1 MGQEREH
8 HRRSAAKTDRG
19 LVVEPVENPR
29 ARPSNRYIQTLRN
42 LGAPQETVELA
53 TGERKLRRRLAF

>member
-1 MGQEREH
+1 MGQERQH
-8 HRRSAAKTDRG
+8 PRRSAEADRG

-29 ARPSNRYIQTLRN
+29 ARPSTRYIQTLRN